1 MAGKLRLNE
10 IRDNNGARRG
20 IKVLGRGIGSGHGK
34 TSCRGGKGQTARSGV
49 SINGFEGG
57 QTPIYRRLP
66 KRGFVNI
73 HRAKMYELDFF
84 KIARIFNLVKA
95 RLQIDHVK
103 DMYIGYMP
111 SEDGLQIDKDLLVMI
126 GYMPSHADGISLIA
140 NGKIDFPVKVCV
152 ARSSRKAKEMLEGA
166 GGTLIVE

>member
-1 MAGKLRLNE
+1 MAGKLRLND

-57 QTPIYRRLP
+57 QTPIYRRMP

-73 HRAKMYELDFF
+73 HRAKLYELDFF
-84 KIARIFNLVKA
+84 KISRIFKNSLAEK
-95 RLQIDHVK
+95 
-103 DMYIGYMP
+103 GT
-111 SEDGLQIDKDLLVMI
+111 QIDKDLLVRI
-126 GYMPSHADGISLIA
+126 GYMPSYADGISLIA
-140 NGKIDFPVKVCV
+140 NGKIDFAVKICV
-152 ARSSRKAKEMLEGA
+152 TRSSRKAKEIVEGA
-166 GGTLIVE
+166 GGTLTVG